1 MAVPPGSTDENQIS
15 SPSKSLLKRIDIGLM
30 TGLCALTL
38 SLIGVITSRATFKM
52 NQETQKT
59 RVLPIIDIDMGY
71 LKKPDLK
78 GTPKQHFE
86 VILNN
91 VGAGIA
97 HIQSVTPTI
106 KGEPVTDYLA
116 FEDAVMTR
124 RMRSWTTLTEKP
136 AAGYLRA
143 GNSITPVSY
152 RMGSAEGEL
161 NAYLRGEWGVP
172 FENLDVT
179 VCYCSVFE
187 DCWTVNYV
195 DRKTPKPVNSCG
207 IEDAPIDAFQSYTD
221 QRNAA
226 RQTNN

>member
-1 MAVPPGSTDENQIS
+1 MTLPPGSTDNVNK
-15 SPSKSLLKRIDIGLM
+15 PAKALLKRIDIGLT
-30 TGLCALTL
+30 TGIIAVFVAFMSLLVARAQTKMALE
-38 SLIGVITSRATFKM
+38 A
-52 NQETQKT
+52 QKASI
-59 RVLPIIDIDMGY
+59 LPIIDIDMGY

-78 GTPKQHFE
+78 GDPKQHFE
-86 VILNN
+86 VTLNN

-106 KGEPVTDYLA
+106 NGEVVAEYQI

-143 GNSITPVSY
+143 GDSITPVSY
-152 RMGSAEGEL
+152 RMGASEGEL
-161 NAYLRGEWGVP
+161 SAYLRGEWGTP

-179 VCYCSVFE
+179 VCYCSVFQ

-195 DRKTPKPVNSCG
+195 DRKTPKAMKTCG
-207 IEDAPIDAFQSYTD
+207 IGDTPVDAFQDYTA
-221 QRNAA
+221 QRAAA
-226 RQTNN
+226 RQKNN

>member
-1 MAVPPGSTDENQIS
+1 MALTPGSTEEDQIS

-30 TGLCALTL
+30 TGLCALAI
-38 SLIGVITSRATFKM
+38 SFIGILTSRATFKM

-78 GTPKQHFE
+78 GIPKQHFE
-86 VILNN
+86 VTLNN

-97 HIQSVTPTI
+97 HIQSVTPTV
-106 KGEPVTDYLA
+106 KGVPVTEYQI
-116 FEDAVMTR
+116 FEDAIMTR

-143 GNSITPVSY
+143 GQNITPVSY

-161 NAYLRGEWGVP
+161 SAYLRGEWGTP
-172 FENLDVT
+172 FENLDIT

-195 DRKTPKPVNSCG
+195 DRKTPKLIDTCG
-207 IEDAPIDAFQSYTD
+207 ITDAPIDAFQSYTD
-221 QRNAA
+221 QRAAA
-226 RQTNN
+226 RAKNN